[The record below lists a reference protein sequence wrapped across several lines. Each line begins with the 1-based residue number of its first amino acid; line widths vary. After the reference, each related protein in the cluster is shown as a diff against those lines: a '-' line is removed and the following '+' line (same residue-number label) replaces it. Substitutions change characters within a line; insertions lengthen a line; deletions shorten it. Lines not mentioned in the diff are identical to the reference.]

1 MSTISKAIFYSL
13 LLTSKVLVA
22 DGWEYP
28 ENLGDTLIGN
38 DPLATQYTYA
48 VEEETLLDVAR
59 TYDMGQNEILLANP
73 GVDRWLPGNG
83 SKIKVS
89 IGYLLPDTDHDGV
102 VLNLAEYRLYYYP
115 EKKFGDRRKVI
126 THPISIGRVDWDTP
140 LGDTTIIAKNENP
153 VWRPPQSIKDEHA
166 AEGDILP
173 DVFPAGPDNPLG
185 LYALRLGVPGY
196 LIHSTNKPYGVGM
209 RVSHGC
215 IRMYPEDIEKIFPK
229 IKVGTKVHIVN
240 QAIKVGWSNN
250 ELYIEIHPNLDDK
263 KDSYNDKLSTALNLI
278 EKANNNQ
285 MLIIKGNVLKQALK
299 RSDGIPVS
307 IATRKILPDAEA
319 SSRNKAIH

>member
-1 MSTISKAIFYSL
+1 MSTIRKTIFYSL
-13 LLTSKVLVA
+13 LFTSKVLVA
-22 DGWEYP
+22 DGWDYP
-28 ENLGDTLIGN
+28 EIAGDALIGN

-73 GVDRWLPGNG
+73 GVDRWMPGNDV
-83 SKIKVS
+83 KIKVA
-89 IGYLLPDTDHDGV
+89 IGYLLPDTEHEGI

-115 EKKFGDRRKVI
+115 KKEFGERRKVV

-140 LGDTTIIAKNENP
+140 LGDTSVIAKNKNP

-185 LYALRLGVPGY
+185 LYAIRLGVPGY

-215 IRMYPEDIEKIFPK
+215 IRMYPEDIERLFPE
-229 IKVGTKVHIVN
+229 IKVGTKVNIIN

-250 ELYIEIHPNLDDK
+250 ELFIEIHPNLDNK
-263 KDSYNDKLSTALNLI
+263 NDSYNDKLSAALNLI

-285 MLIIKGNVLKQALK
+285 MPVIKGNVLKQALQ
-299 RSDGIPVS
+299 RSDGVPVS
-307 IATRKILPDAEA
+307 IATRKLLADDLEN
-319 SSRNKAIH
+319 SETKVIH